1 MPNIKSLQYKT
12 LHSSQ
17 LNYCEFWND
26 GIFPKTNPMRD
37 RLKIWD
43 HIFNRYSIEFDLQFS
58 KNVFFL
64 IAYFSSL
71 FGFDHRKHWFITDVE
86 NVRFQMKCSIWTPI
100 SWVNVSNIR
109 SSDEYYQLHKS
120 TFDIDINEI
129 ESEMCLATI

>member
-37 RLKIWD
+37 RLEIWD

-71 FGFDHRKHWFITDVE
+71 FGFDHRKHWFITDDYSIFNKMFDFKW
-86 NVRFQMKCSIWTPI
+86 NVRFEHRFP
-100 SWVNVSNIR
+100 
-109 SSDEYYQLHKS
+109 E
-120 TFDIDINEI
+120 
-129 ESEMCLATI
+129 